1 MTFDDPFALEN
12 PLENQ
17 EDDAPP
23 DWFAAKAQV
32 ERDALR
38 VNEALAADIATVQ
51 RTTTRLLNQ
60 HVRSHVALNR
70 ALAEVFA
77 FAQRHRERPAE
88 VVAALRRA
96 GQPLTRATLGSP
108 YLPYVRLLMPATDPR
123 LQSRY
128 ATGLAYVAANGGR
141 GDVAAEI
148 GDRGGIE
155 ACARAF
161 SGMNRRQA
169 LRKPAIDPL
178 ATVRAA
184 YKAVPIIGDAITLFP
199 DGEGAGLLLVERMPN
214 GEVVAYAHVDNPPLT
229 ARAAHLARHPTTT

>member
-12 PLENQ
+12 PLESQ

-32 ERDALR
+32 EREALR

-60 HVRSHVALNR
+60 HVRSHVVLNG

-77 FAQRHRERPAE
+77 FAQRYRDRPAE

-108 YLPYVRLLMPATDPR
+108 YLPYVRLLMPTTDPR

-128 ATGLAYVAANGGR
+128 ATGLAYVAAHGGR
-141 GDVAAEI
+141 GDVAVEI
-148 GDRGGIE
+148 ADRGGIE
-155 ACARAF
+155 ACARAYAR
-161 SGMNRRQA
+161 SRRPEA
-169 LRKPAIDPL
+169 KPRRDVVDPL
-178 ATVRAA
+178 ASLR
-184 YKAVPIIGDAITLFP
+184 KALTPCALPVDLTSLFP
-199 DGEGAGLLLVERMPN
+199 DQAGVGLLLIERSAD
-214 GEVVAYAHVDNPPLT
+214 GQLVTYGVVLDAGLVG
-229 ARAAHLARHPTTT
+229 RAARRLAAS

>member
-12 PLENQ
+12 PLESQ

-128 ATGLAYVAANGGR
+128 ATGLTYVAAHGAH
-141 GDVAAEI
+141 GDVAVEI
-148 GDRGGIE
+148 ADRGGIE
-155 ACARAF
+155 ACARAYAR
-161 SGMNRRQA
+161 SRRPEA
-169 LRKPAIDPL
+169 KPRRDVADPL
-178 ATVRAA
+178 ASLRQTLTTCALPA
-184 YKAVPIIGDAITLFP
+184 DFTSLFP
-199 DGEGAGLLLVERMPN
+199 DQTGVGLMLIERNADGQLVTY
-214 GEVVAYAHVDNPPLT
+214 GVVLDTGLVGRV
-229 ARAAHLARHPTTT
+229 ARRLAAS